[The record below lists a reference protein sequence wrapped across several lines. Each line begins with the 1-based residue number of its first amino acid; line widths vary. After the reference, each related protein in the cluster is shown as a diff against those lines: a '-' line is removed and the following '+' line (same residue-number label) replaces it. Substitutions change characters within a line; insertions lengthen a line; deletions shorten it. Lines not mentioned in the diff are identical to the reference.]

1 VQSHSVASK
10 ADVDTIR
17 LRKNND
23 SMIFPQLELLLAKPD
38 SRQFPLKL
46 CRKLLL
52 VVDEYPR
59 EVEFFYL

>member
-1 VQSHSVASK
+1 
-10 ADVDTIR
+10 
-17 LRKNND
+17 
-23 SMIFPQLELLLAKPD
+23 MIFPQLELLLAKPD

-59 EVEFFYL
+59 EVEFFYLQRRQFRFLVEKIGRSRPGPL